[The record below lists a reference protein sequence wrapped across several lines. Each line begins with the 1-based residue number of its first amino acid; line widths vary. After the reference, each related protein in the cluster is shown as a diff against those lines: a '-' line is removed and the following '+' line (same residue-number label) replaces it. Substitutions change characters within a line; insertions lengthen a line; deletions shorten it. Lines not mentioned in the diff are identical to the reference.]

1 MNNESAK
8 IVSLADLMSD
18 NIGDNQAQ
26 AEKQESSKDLVSA
39 LNNEGPDFNFF
50 NLSDA
55 KRAQSTS
62 EKDTDEE
69 YDDSDEDTSNNNVT
83 VKALVDS
90 TPDKKIEDNSLKFT
104 SANSEVYK
112 KTLKSMFGDSI
123 SSLIQEDEE
132 GNEVEIQLDEI
143 DVDEELFNQIL
154 QSKMEEIKEEASKD
168 KISVAGVSDFTRDL
182 IEIDRNGGDIAE
194 LIKVKEAYSDPLDRL
209 DLSTEQGQM
218 QAIYLRMLAGGQDE
232 DTIRRLIN
240 SYKSE
245 GVLEEIATKA
255 EKELR
260 DAMQQQVEHA
270 KQVATE
276 NAERRKSLL
285 KNYKKDIKEN
295 LSDFE
300 LNETIKNKI
309 VTLATKEDDHGRF
322 EIDRIY
328 YAYREDPRKA
338 ARLALFLL
346 DEQEYIN
353 QVTRSA
359 VRETKL
365 NTAKKLKIVTGSSK
379 STSGPVI
386 KDNVNRFGG
395 DGLIPLETIAG
406 AK

>member
-1 MNNESAK
+1 MSNESAK

-26 AEKQESSKDLVSA
+26 VEKEVSSKDLTAA

-55 KRAQSTS
+55 KRAQSSS
-62 EKDTDEE
+62 EESEE
-69 YDDSDEDTSNNNVT
+69 IDNDDSDEPAGRPQIQT
-83 VKALVDS
+83 LVDS
-90 TPDKKIEDNSLKFT
+90 PEIKSNTEETLKFT
-104 SANSEVYK
+104 SNNSEVYK

-132 GNEVEIQLDEI
+132 GNEIEVALD
-143 DVDEELFNQIL
+143 DLDLDDELFNQIL
-154 QSKMEEIKEEASKD
+154 QSKLDEIKEEATKD

-194 LIKVKEAYSDPLDRL
+194 LIKVKESYSDPLDRL
-209 DLSTEQGQM
+209 DLTTEQGQI

-245 GVLEEIATKA
+245 GVLEEIASKA

-260 DAMQQQVEHA
+260 GAMQQQVEHA
-270 KQVATE
+270 KQVAAE
-276 NAERRKSLL
+276 NAEKRKNLL
-285 KNYKKDIKEN
+285 KSYKKDIKEN

-300 LNETIKNKI
+300 LNENVKNKI
-309 VTLATKEDDHGRF
+309 VSLATKEDDHGRF

-328 YAYREDPRKA
+328 YSHREDPRKA

-353 QVTRSA
+353 QVTREA
-359 VRETKL
+359 VRSTKL

-379 STSGPVI
+379 SNSGPVI
-386 KDNVNRFGG
+386 KDNVNKFGG

>member
-1 MNNESAK
+1 MSNESAK

-26 AEKQESSKDLVSA
+26 AEKEVSSKELVSA
-39 LNNEGPDFNFF
+39 LNNEEPDFNFF

-55 KRAQSTS
+55 KRAQNTS
-62 EKDTDEE
+62 EEEEDEN
-69 YDDSDEDTSNNNVT
+69 DDSDNSASTNT
-83 VKALVDS
+83 PIVKSLEA
-90 TPDKKIEDNSLKFT
+90 KKIEEKDLNFVS
-104 SANSEVYK
+104 SNSEIYK

-132 GNEVEIQLDEI
+132 GNEIEISLDELNL
-143 DVDEELFNQIL
+143 DEELFNQIL
-154 QSKMEEIKEEASKD
+154 QSKMDEVKEEAAKD

-209 DLSTEQGQM
+209 DLSTEQGQV

-245 GVLEEIATKA
+245 GVLEDVASKA

-260 DAMQQQVEHA
+260 AAMQQQVEHA
-270 KQVATE
+270 KQVATD
-276 NAERRKSLL
+276 NAEKRKTLL
-285 KNYKKDIKEN
+285 KSYKKDMKEN

-328 YAYREDPRKA
+328 YAHREDPRKA

-353 QVTRSA
+353 QVTRAA
-359 VRETKL
+359 VRDTKL
-365 NTAKKLKIVTGSSK
+365 NTAKKLKIVTGSAK